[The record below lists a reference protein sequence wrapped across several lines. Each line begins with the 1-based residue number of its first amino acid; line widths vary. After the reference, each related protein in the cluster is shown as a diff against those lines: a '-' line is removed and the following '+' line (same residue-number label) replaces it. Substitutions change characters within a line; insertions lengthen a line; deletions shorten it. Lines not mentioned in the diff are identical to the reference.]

1 MIVVTLLCRYAW
13 VVTLQSDIWTRVA
26 MLVNVWYSHG
36 HSVAIRWVGGCGLE
50 LGRLFKGSGR
60 GVGGIFRGWVVCGL
74 GKGVKVA

>member
-36 HSVAIRWVGGCGLE
+36 HSVAIRW
-50 LGRLFKGSGR
+50 
-60 GVGGIFRGWVVCGL
+60 GVGGARLLASCLRGQEG
-74 GKGVKVA
+74 G